1 MEPSCSVRDAI
12 LQYAQEQFGAEP
24 EYLWAK
30 FPGTAVLRHS
40 NNSKW
45 YALFTNVPR
54 RKLGLSENE
63 SADVDILVVKCDPTL
78 IGSLLSN
85 PGFLPGYHMSKSTW
99 ITILLDG
106 AVPTDEIH
114 TLLNLSYDLTKTKI

>member
-1 MEPSCSVRDAI
+1 MESSCSAKDAV

-30 FPGTAVLRHS
+30 FPGTSVLRHS

-45 YALFTNVPR
+45 YALFTNVSR
-54 RKLGLSENE
+54 RKLGLSGNE
-63 SADVDILVVKCDPTL
+63 SVEVLVVKCDPIL
-78 IGSLLSN
+78 IGSLLAR
-85 PGFLPGYHMSKSTW
+85 PGFLSGYHMSKTTW

-106 AVPTDEIH
+106 TVPTDEIG

>member
-1 MEPSCSVRDAI
+1 MESSCSAKDAV

-45 YALFTNVPR
+45 YALFTNVFR
-54 RKLGLSENE
+54 RKLGLSGNE
-63 SADVDILVVKCDPTL
+63 SVEVLVVKCDPVL
-78 IGSLLSN
+78 IGSLLAR
-85 PGFLPGYHMSKSTW
+85 PGFRPGYHMSKTTW

-106 AVPTDEIH
+106 TVPADEIYP
-114 TLLNLSYDLTKTKI
+114 LLDLSYDLTKTKI

>member
-1 MEPSCSVRDAI
+1 MENSYSVKGAI
-12 LQYAQEQFGAEP
+12 LQYAQEQFGAEL

-30 FPGTAVLRHS
+30 FPGTAVLRHAT
-40 NNSKW
+40 NSKW
-45 YALFTNVPR
+45 YALFTNVSK

-63 SADVDILVVKCDPTL
+63 PVDVLVVKCDPNL
-78 IGSLLSN
+78 IGSLLTN

-106 AVPTDEIH
+106 TVPVDEIR
-114 TLLNLSYDLTKTKI
+114 TLLDLSYDLTKTKI

>member
-1 MEPSCSVRDAI
+1 MGSSCSVREAI

-30 FPGTAVLRHS
+30 FPSTAVLRHA

-45 YALFTNVPR
+45 YALFTNVPK

-63 SADVDILVVKCDPTL
+63 PVDVLVIKCDPNL
-78 IGSLLSN
+78 IGSLLTN

-106 AVPTDEIH
+106 TVPVDEIR
-114 TLLNLSYDLTKTKI
+114 TLLDLSYDLTKTKI